1 CHIEEV
7 SILLHPQPV
16 CVRVHLEIGGWFGH
30 PSGLV
35 TNGGSGMKR
44 TLGVFAVVVAGAF
57 AFFAS
62 QQRFVEAQGR
72 GGNTAAQ
79 AAAAEARAKQEALE
93 KATPQLQFTEEVL
106 PLVIP

>member
-1 CHIEEV
+1 
-7 SILLHPQPV
+7 
-16 CVRVHLEIGGWFGH
+16 
-30 PSGLV
+30 
-35 TNGGSGMKR
+35 MKR

-79 AAAAEARAKQEALE
+79 AFYRSHGFVSAAMTFQRTLTTTAR
-93 KATPQLQFTEEVL
+93 
-106 PLVIP
+106 